1 LTVGF
6 GFGWVEKMRFF
17 FAITFYLLT
26 WEHSLCLNRADLLD
40 ISKQPH
46 DRANLIEELKLFTK
60 GREYAVFISRGES
73 KDILKKSPTFIAKEK
88 IVRGRF
94 LVSEAKYPK
103 STKLTTVIVTFDE
116 SEKVYKKWT
125 ITPGYE
131 IINSVGIGDTE
142 SRTISWF
149 TTIGIGERK
158 RNLIGLECYND
169 KMSNWK
175 EITFNGRKIDK
186 LVQGKAIKVR

>member
-1 LTVGF
+1 MGRKDEV
-6 GFGWVEKMRFF
+6 F

-103 STKLTTVIVTFDE
+103 STKLSDAAAKSLSKHKGTSLSLSGLTELSEAALKFFVRKFDH
-116 SEKVYKKWT
+116 
-125 ITPGYE
+125 
-131 IINSVGIGDTE
+131 
-142 SRTISWF
+142 F
-149 TTIGIGERK
+149 
-158 RNLIGLECYND
+158 
-169 KMSNWK
+169 
-175 EITFNGRKIDK
+175 
-186 LVQGKAIKVR
+186 LVSAEMQGKISKNMSTHLQRQETVRKETELSDDALENLLKFKGDCLL